1 MQRSGEKHPSEKIQ
15 RDADADK
22 APDPRRHYD
31 SPEDLREDVEL
42 DLATREALL
51 REWKQDL
58 DRRLESESEG
68 MSASDPMSASREA
81 KLAAEVR
88 RVSKALEQVSEDLKR
103 AAEQAQP

>member
-1 MQRSGEKHPSEKIQ
+1 MERSGEKHPSENVQ
-15 RDADADK
+15 RDADNEK

-42 DLATREALL
+42 DLATRESLL
-51 REWKQDL
+51 REWKQDI
-58 DRRLESESEG
+58 DQRLEAESEG

-81 KLAAEVR
+81 KLAAESR

-103 AAEQAQP
+103 ATGQ